1 MNFKERSPR
10 RMLMMPGKQARVAA
24 DPINFTT
31 ACWIWPLVL
40 GLWSWVFGLGTLS
53 DSSEIQGQRP
63 KASLLRIRDR
73 EITFFTADEQSR
85 QATRRSDFYFDVVP
99 FTVIL
104 KVWRTVAA

>member
-1 MNFKERSPR
+1 
-10 RMLMMPGKQARVAA
+10 MLMMPGKQARVAA

-31 ACWIWPLVL
+31 AGWIWPLVL
-40 GLWSWVFGLGTLS
+40 GLGTLS

-85 QATRRSDFYFDVVP
+85 QATRRSDFYLDVMP

-104 KVWRTVAA
+104 KVWRTVAD